1 MPGLFSRLT
10 WSDVPIRK
18 KLYVPVVIQAALV
31 VLVSLILLSGWRLLA
46 VAREDVSKAAEVMN
60 EMFRLGE
67 DIEGYLANE
76 LGWQKLEEDLS
87 RVTSLLDAELDQ
99 KILTQL
105 SALEDHLSSYDS
117 SRQVQGDIL
126 TEVRNL
132 TSSSRELS
140 NAYIVKV
147 SERLA
152 DASERYYVAT
162 IERSVI
168 AGALKNTINNY
179 AIEEM
184 FLSLSRGDRTA
195 DQAVDLLD
203 STIANTRADIV
214 LLEGTPFI
222 KKAEAGLALNL
233 RLKELL
239 INYLE
244 ALQFSGEKRAQ
255 AVHDHAVLMQDI
267 EKLSKDSLLQVLD
280 QVGSGIWILL
290 GVFIATVGISLG
302 SSVLV
307 SLSVTRPL
315 ETLRGHIDQLAGSGG
330 DLNFRLK
337 ADRKDELGMLAQG
350 VNQFLQTLHGIF
362 TQVASSGHEMA
373 DESRRFAEVTSHCS
387 QQMKEQRERTQGV
400 TASAATI
407 KQTIASATEKT
418 DLAARMVED
427 SEKRVTEV
435 VDSIQSTIKVINI
448 ANIELENASSV
459 IGKLNDDSQNIGS
472 ILDVIRGI
480 ADQTN
485 LLALNAAIEA
495 ARAGEQGRG
504 FAVVSDEVRVLAQR
518 TQSSIEEIDKMI
530 RNLQNASMLATSVV
544 ASSAENI
551 GGTLATSQAA
561 GEGVKTISESIS
573 SIAALNV
580 EIAAMMEN
588 QLEKATDI
596 NRVVVDI
603 GEVSD
608 ANDVAISRASSSAAT
623 QVARAEK
630 LVGLMG
636 RFRI

>member
-1 MPGLFSRLT
+1 
-10 WSDVPIRK
+10 
-18 KLYVPVVIQAALV
+18 
-31 VLVSLILLSGWRLLA
+31 
-46 VAREDVSKAAEVMN
+46 
-60 EMFRLGE
+60 
-67 DIEGYLANE
+67 
-76 LGWQKLEEDLS
+76 
-87 RVTSLLDAELDQ
+87 
-99 KILTQL
+99 
-105 SALEDHLSSYDS
+105 
-117 SRQVQGDIL
+117 
-126 TEVRNL
+126 
-132 TSSSRELS
+132 
-140 NAYIVKV
+140 
-147 SERLA
+147 
-152 DASERYYVAT
+152 
-162 IERSVI
+162 
-168 AGALKNTINNY
+168 
-179 AIEEM
+179 
-184 FLSLSRGDRTA
+184 
-195 DQAVDLLD
+195 
-203 STIANTRADIV
+203 
-214 LLEGTPFI
+214 
-222 KKAEAGLALNL
+222 
-233 RLKELL
+233 
-239 INYLE
+239 
-244 ALQFSGEKRAQ
+244 
-255 AVHDHAVLMQDI
+255 
-267 EKLSKDSLLQVLD
+267 
-280 QVGSGIWILL
+280 VGSGIWILL

>member
-267 EKLSKDSLLQVLD
+267 
-280 QVGSGIWILL
+280 
-290 GVFIATVGISLG
+290 
-302 SSVLV
+302 
-307 SLSVTRPL
+307 
-315 ETLRGHIDQLAGSGG
+315 
-330 DLNFRLK
+330 
-337 ADRKDELGMLAQG
+337 
-350 VNQFLQTLHGIF
+350 
-362 TQVASSGHEMA
+362 
-373 DESRRFAEVTSHCS
+373 
-387 QQMKEQRERTQGV
+387 
-400 TASAATI
+400 
-407 KQTIASATEKT
+407 
-418 DLAARMVED
+418 
-427 SEKRVTEV
+427 
-435 VDSIQSTIKVINI
+435 
-448 ANIELENASSV
+448 
-459 IGKLNDDSQNIGS
+459 
-472 ILDVIRGI
+472 
-480 ADQTN
+480 
-485 LLALNAAIEA
+485 
-495 ARAGEQGRG
+495 
-504 FAVVSDEVRVLAQR
+504 
-518 TQSSIEEIDKMI
+518 
-530 RNLQNASMLATSVV
+530 
-544 ASSAENI
+544 
-551 GGTLATSQAA
+551 
-561 GEGVKTISESIS
+561 
-573 SIAALNV
+573 
-580 EIAAMMEN
+580 
-588 QLEKATDI
+588 
-596 NRVVVDI
+596 
-603 GEVSD
+603 
-608 ANDVAISRASSSAAT
+608 
-623 QVARAEK
+623 
-630 LVGLMG
+630 
-636 RFRI
+636 